1 MPSPGART
9 TQADPEDDASDG
21 GQKSS
26 ELVPP
31 GKVLERLFG
40 PNSNYDPHAFPT
52 GAGTPVKVIF
62 KVKIYGIDE
71 CVRHKLALFFSAP

>member
-1 MPSPGART
+1 MCIPMSSPGARAA
-9 TQADPEDDASDG
+9 QLDGQDPEDEASDG
-21 GQKSS
+21 GQQSS

-71 CVRHKLALFFSAP
+71 